1 MSETPETLAKQL
13 TNCADTISNRLNADV
28 KAGKVTAEQAN
39 KIIGKIAVLRQ
50 QANAMYMESVI
61 DALANQA
68 DAQKKLQG
76 AITKANDK
84 IKTLQNVAKVLD
96 LAVDVINFAAKAYSG
111 DAVGILN
118 SIIKLRADVDNF

>member
-1 MSETPETLAKQL
+1 MNETPETLAKQL
-13 TNCADTISNRLNADV
+13 SACADTISSRLSADV
-28 KAGKVTAEQAN
+28 KAGKVSAEQAN
-39 KIIGKIAVLRQ
+39 KVIGKIAVLRQ
-50 QANAMYMESVI
+50 QANAMYMEAVF
-61 DALANQA
+61 DAIAKQT

-84 IKTLQNVAKVLD
+84 IKTMQNVAKVLD

-118 SIIKLRADVDNF
+118 SINKLRADVDNF